1 MLEVVNIWKN
11 YEGTSLL
18 QGVSFSVAQAETIC
32 LLGSSG
38 SGKSTL
44 LNIISG
50 LELPENGKII
60 WGGEDLAGVP
70 VHLRNFGLMFQEY
83 ALFPHRNV
91 QENVAFG
98 LRMQGLKKS
107 EINQRVHEAL
117 DQVNLADFASR
128 RVTDLSGGEQQ
139 RVALARALA
148 PRPKLLMLDEPLGA
162 LDRNLREQ
170 LILELRGLL
179 KTTRIPTIYVTHDQE
194 EAFTIADRL
203 VLLNEGKV
211 AQAGTP
217 DEVYNSPVSI
227 WVARFLGLNN
237 ILEGLV
243 ISLQPLQVSTEAG
256 VLQSSCR
263 SRTDLSLGDQV
274 TLLLR
279 PSGASLEG
287 DMRALNRI
295 EGEVEDVV
303 FRGEGYRC
311 DLRCASGK
319 NFRFYLENALPVG
332 STASLF
338 LSPDMILC
346 LV

>member
-1 MLEVVNIWKN
+1 VE
-11 YEGTSLL
+11 
-18 QGVSFSVAQAETIC
+18 
-32 LLGSSG
+32 
-38 SGKSTL
+38 
-44 LNIISG
+44 
-50 LELPENGKII
+50 
-60 WGGEDLAGVP
+60 
-70 VHLRNFGLMFQEY
+70 
-83 ALFPHRNV
+83 
-91 QENVAFG
+91 ENVAFG

-243 ISLQPLQVSTEAG
+243 ISLQPLQVTTEAG

-295 EGEVEDVV
+295 EGVVEDVV

-319 NFRFYLENALPVG
+319 NLRFYLENALPVG